1 MLIPIICSF
10 WFTLRPDEED
20 EEQDE
25 EEEQEQYEEQEED
38 VEPPTHNGRE
48 PQSVS
53 EQLQRRNLAYVQM
66 PTSSRFPLSQATLV
80 NPTQSDQSRA
90 SDTQP
95 RSNVI
100 PEDLETPISHVVVP
114 PRPRT
119 KRRRIDVVDPPPGLR
134 PADGPAQNTRARSQ
148 SVEPNQRDPLRGL
161 DKGKQRAKPAAINEE
176 EDDEEEEVDEL
187 LSERAEDEH
196 DDEIDSD
203 DERSHRTL
211 FPRNSEPVR
220 NDAGQK
226 RHLRAGAVARAS
238 SFHPLPGTEAARV
251 ARARR

>member
-1 MLIPIICSF
+1 M
-10 WFTLRPDEED
+10 RN
-20 EEQDE
+20 
-25 EEEQEQYEEQEED
+25 
-38 VEPPTHNGRE
+38 V
-48 PQSVS
+48 
-53 EQLQRRNLAYVQM
+53 QLALEILTGVC
-66 PTSSRFPLSQATLV
+66 ATL
-80 NPTQSDQSRA
+80 PD
-90 SDTQP
+90 
-95 RSNVI
+95 
-100 PEDLETPISHVVVP
+100 PEPV
-114 PRPRT
+114 
-119 KRRRIDVVDPPPGLR
+119 
-134 PADGPAQNTRARSQ
+134 A
-148 SVEPNQRDPLRGL
+148 
-161 DKGKQRAKPAAINEE
+161 

-251 ARARR
+251 SRSRR